1 MARGF
6 DLLGGID
13 TDALIAGTDR
23 YADETGHATGGGSV
37 VGSNNITSGN
47 RDNASLYNT
56 KNNINVG
63 NNWLTEKN
71 PFKWTINS
79 ANLVQSSST
88 GQADQALN
96 TANTEAQA
104 TAQANKTANINAGMN
119 KSRAGMLG
127 SQASNSTQSNAV
139 NYAAGNR
146 ASNASTQA
154 DYLQKMAS
162 ADGLD
167 QQASNM
173 NKAAGLAALSGAL
186 QGAGSGASTGAAMQ
200 SAISDE
206 NAKQDP
212 IDDDKLNEAIKQ
224 FKTLYAKVKQL
235 RGDR

>member
-1 MARGF
+1 MDIYANADWDAF
-6 DLLGGID
+6 KEGI
-13 TDALIAGTDR
+13 DR
-23 YADETGHATGGGSV
+23 YADETGHATGGGSI
-37 VGSNNITSGN
+37 VGSNNITKGN
-47 RDNASLYNT
+47 RDSASLYNT
-56 KNNINVG
+56 KNNVKLG
-63 NNWLTEKN
+63 NNWETEEN
-71 PFKWTINS
+71 PFNWTINS
-79 ANLVQSSST
+79 ANQVQSSST

-154 DYLQKMAS
+154 DYLQKMAA

-173 NKAAGLAALSGAL
+173 DKAAGLAALSGAL

-200 SAISDE
+200 STISDE

-212 IDDDKLNEAIKQ
+212 VDDDKLNEAIKQ

-235 RGDR
+235 RGDK

>member
-1 MARGF
+1 M
-6 DLLGGID
+6 DLYANAD
-13 TDALIAGTDR
+13 WDAFIEGVDR
-23 YADETGHATGGGSV
+23 YANETGHATGGGAT
-37 VGSNNITSGN
+37 VGSNNITNSN
-47 RDNASLYNT
+47 RDSASLYNT
-56 KNNINVG
+56 KNNVKLD
-63 NNWLTEKN
+63 NNWETELN

-79 ANLVQSSST
+79 ANQVQSSST

-162 ADGLD
+162 ADGLE

-173 NKAAGLAALSGAL
+173 DKAAGLAALSGAL

-212 IDDDKLNEAIKQ
+212 VDDDKLNEAIKQ
-224 FKTLYAKVKQL
+224 FKALYAKVKQL
-235 RGDR
+235 RGDK